1 MEQRQA
7 QGSLARALLVTI
19 LFLLGLGLIV
29 TGVWFIFWPAAL
41 CVAGV
46 GILFGAS
53 TIDIPDRLPQGDAV
67 NIVDETSEEPI
78 ATIAR
83 VRG

>member
-1 MEQRQA
+1 MKR
-7 QGSLARALLVTI
+7 LVAVIT
-19 LFLLGLGLIV
+19 LSVVGLGLLV

-46 GILFGAS
+46 GILFGAAV
-53 TIDIPDRLPQGDAV
+53 IDIPDRLPAGQAV

>member
-1 MEQRQA
+1 MRRVA
-7 QGSLARALLVTI
+7 AVAM
-19 LFLLGLGLIV
+19 LFIVGLGLIV

-41 CVAGV
+41 CVAGA
-46 GILFGAS
+46 GILFGAAV
-53 TIDIPDRLPQGDAV
+53 IDIPDRLPGGEAV